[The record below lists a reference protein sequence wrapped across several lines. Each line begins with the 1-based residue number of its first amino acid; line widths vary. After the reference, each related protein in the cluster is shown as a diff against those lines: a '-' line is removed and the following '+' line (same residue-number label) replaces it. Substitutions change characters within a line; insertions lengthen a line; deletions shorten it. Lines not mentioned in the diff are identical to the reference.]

1 MQSNIP
7 SIGSPTK
14 IQKKRTGP
22 HTAAGKARSCK
33 NATKH
38 GLTSRSLIQ
47 PGEDP
52 QEYDQFIADVIKSL
66 HPVGATE
73 EELARQFATAN
84 WKLRRIERWEV
95 AQAHGQAASEQKQ
108 IYQAHLAALS
118 EQVQKERSDLRQLQE
133 DPASDPPLILQI
145 ASRPENCPICGL
157 QVNRMFQI
165 GSIALD
171 RISSTLADFAKRIES
186 LEMIPEPP
194 GSRKTDSHGA
204 ITHKVKS
211 RIPLSG
217 NTAGPYV
224 KRECWLLKWPRVL
237 ESRRAAPAASQWTV
251 VWRAPGSACG
261 SRHRRNES
269 RRKIKNL
276 EFQQQNLRVEQ
287 TVPDAPRLELL
298 TLKAAIRARDKS
310 LNCSSNSR
318 TAEARRSRLALQQM
332 DWAQAHHE
340 TGAAFRKIARGAARL
355 KERIG
360 ATRRLNGRLRVP
372 MGGSNSSKLPS
383 EWKGQST
390 AGSRMARSPI
400 IEWARIS

>member
-1 MQSNIP
+1 MQASIP
-7 SIGSPTK
+7 SITSPSKT
-14 IQKKRTGP
+14 QKRRTGP

-66 HPVGATE
+66 YPVGATE

-145 ASRPENCPICGL
+145 ASMPENCPIYGY
-157 QVNRMFQI
+157 QVNRMFQDWLESLPDGI
-165 GSIALD
+165 PRA
-171 RISSTLADFAKRIES
+171 TLADFAKRIGKPGNDQ
-186 LEMIPEPP
+186 PEPTKVP
-194 GSRKTDSHGA
+194 EEADDTWGNNPQSEIKDS
-204 ITHKVKS
+204 V
-211 RIPLSG
+211 
-217 NTAGPYV
+217 V
-224 KRECWLLKWPRVL
+224 EMD
-237 ESRRAAPAASQWTV
+237 WTV
-251 VWRAPGSACG
+251 SEAQMLVAEMAKGAGISTEQLLRNRNGQWCGELQDLRADR
-261 SRHRRNES
+261 RHRRSES

-298 TLKAAIRARDKS
+298 SRYESAAIRARDKS
-310 LNCSSNSR
+310 LKLLLQLQD
-318 TAEARRSRLALQQM
+318 RRGKKKS
-332 DWAQAHHE
+332 
-340 TGAAFRKIARGAARL
+340 
-355 KERIG
+355 
-360 ATRRLNGRLRVP
+360 
-372 MGGSNSSKLPS
+372 
-383 EWKGQST
+383 
-390 AGSRMARSPI
+390 GSRK
-400 IEWARIS
+400 